1 MDMGAPTDESAACA
15 ALHLLASCTHST
27 TPGDGRRKRA
37 LQPACAP
44 ADHLERTALL
54 YNKPPPLRPTAPLPV
69 CEERRQRK
77 KEAPLRPA
85 TAYRSPG
92 PFRRKCPSSV
102 RGGRGTRN
110 GAKITA
116 VCQFRHILRPI
127 VGSEHVDT
135 SAAAAGGQRGSAG
148 WAAPALPAVVVAWA
162 GVTGRAA
169 APQGPARPRR
179 VPGRP
184 CGCGEAAH
192 VLQDVRCV
200 GGHLRRHLQLQDHVA
215 QGAHSGGRP
224 FTTGLL
230 GQKLIAL
237 PSFLGLLVPVP
248 QHRTSGSKEVEVSPG
263 ALRAVP
269 RSQLCLARLD
279 GLQYMV

>member
-69 CEERRQRK
+69 CEQSVKSVGDGRKKLGFAQRQRI
-77 KEAPLRPA
+77 EALDL
-85 TAYRSPG
+85 SE
-92 PFRRKCPSSV
+92 RKCPSSV

-110 GAKITA
+110 GAKLTA

-135 SAAAAGGQRGSAG
+135 AAAAAGGQRGSAG
-148 WAAPALPAVVVAWA
+148 CAAPALPAVLGARP
-162 GVTGRAA
+162 GGPGRAA

-192 VLQDVRCV
+192 V
-200 GGHLRRHLQLQDHVA
+200 
-215 QGAHSGGRP
+215 
-224 FTTGLL
+224 
-230 GQKLIAL
+230 
-237 PSFLGLLVPVP
+237 
-248 QHRTSGSKEVEVSPG
+248 
-263 ALRAVP
+263 
-269 RSQLCLARLD
+269 
-279 GLQYMV
+279 